1 MLGTQAALV
10 PPSRRRQ
17 QGHFFMAVTL
27 NPGHKLYQ
35 RSWERLFCVSG
46 AHVRSRP
53 LWLGQLALETLG
65 TLCFA
70 HSIWSFL
77 MPSTFRPLHLVVSDA
92 KLYRIPGCTI
102 SMRAIANSTTV
113 AHENAMRST
122 F

>member
-1 MLGTQAALV
+1 MLRTQAALG

-53 LWLGQLALETLG
+53 LWRGQLALVSRARGGHADTQPVVWWLELLEGEELLFGALG
-65 TLCFA
+65 L
-70 HSIWSFL
+70 
-77 MPSTFRPLHLVVSDA
+77 LV
-92 KLYRIPGCTI
+92 RE
-102 SMRAIANSTTV
+102 IAL
-113 AHENAMRST
+113 
-122 F
+122 